1 MTSKP
6 LEIFAYISWAIGV
19 AALGGGIFWFFR
31 AGPDEEGR
39 RRGAAPVALITFAVL
54 MLLFGTSAFFAKS
67 GEVADPDS
75 GAHSSATNDDLTT
88 TLSPIPT
95 APSAP
100 AQASPTAEPDG
111 GEQAP
116 PVEIGFEEIG
126 SVAIGGSKSKI
137 EASFGKPTSVVETVA
152 DDGKPVEAYSYEG
165 KRQFM
170 IYVRDS
176 KVRSYTVLS
185 PGFVTF
191 SGVVVGDTYDKV
203 DTAYGSKLKTI
214 SDDVYALSGPKST
227 SLRLHFENGKVSRIE
242 GGQLG

>member
-1 MTSKP
+1 MTSRP
-6 LEIFAYISWAIGV
+6 LEVFAYIAWALGA

-31 AGPDEEGR
+31 AGLDEEGR
-39 RRGAAPVALITFAVL
+39 RRGAAPVALITFAALILV
-54 MLLFGTSAFFAKS
+54 FGTAAFFAKS
-67 GEVADPDS
+67 GEVADPNAGS
-75 GAHSSATNDDLTT
+75 YSAATGDLTT

-100 AQASPTAEPDG
+100 AQATTTAEPGNGD
-111 GEQAP
+111 QSP
-116 PVEIGFEEIG
+116 PIEIGFEEIG

-137 EASFGKPTSVVETVA
+137 EATFGKPSSVVETVA
-152 DDGKPVEAYSYEG
+152 DDGKPVEAYTYEG
-165 KRQFM
+165 RRQFM

-176 KVRSYTVLS
+176 KVRSYAVLS

-191 SGVVVGDTYDKV
+191 SGVSVGDSYDKV

-214 SDDVYALSGPKST
+214 SDDVYALSGPQST
-227 SLRLHFENGKVSRIE
+227 SMRLRFEDGKVSRIE

>member
-6 LEIFAYISWAIGV
+6 LEIFAYVSWVIGV
-19 AALGGGIFWFFR
+19 AALGGGIFWFLR

-39 RRGAAPVALITFAVL
+39 RRAAAPVALMTFAAL

-67 GEVADPDS
+67 GEVADPKQGNYPTTS
-75 GAHSSATNDDLTT
+75 DDLTT

-100 AQASPTAEPDG
+100 AQASPTAEPAG
-111 GEQAP
+111 GEQTP

-137 EASFGKPTSVVETVA
+137 ESSFGKPTTVVETVA
-152 DDGKPVEAYSYEG
+152 DDGKPVEAYTYEG

-176 KVRSYTVLS
+176 KVRSYAVLS

-191 SGVVVGDTYDKV
+191 SGVAVGDTYDKV

-227 SLRLHFENGKVSRIE
+227 SMRLHFENGKVSRIE

>member
-6 LEIFAYISWAIGV
+6 LEVFAYIFWAIGA
-19 AALGGGIFWFFR
+19 AALVGGVLLFFR
-31 AGPDEEGR
+31 AGSDADGR
-39 RRGAAPVALITFAVL
+39 RRAGAPVALITFAAL

-67 GEVADPDS
+67 GGLADPDS
-75 GAHSSATNDDLTT
+75 ARYSGASDDLTT

-95 APSAP
+95 ALSAP
-100 AQASPTAEPDG
+100 AQASPTIEPDS
-111 GEQAP
+111 GEEAP

-126 SVAIGGSKSKI
+126 SVAVGGSKSKI
-137 EASFGKPTSVVETVA
+137 EASYGKPAAVVETVA
-152 DDGKPVEAYSYEG
+152 DDGKPVEAYSFEG

-170 IYVRDS
+170 IHVRDS

-191 SGVVVGDTYDKV
+191 SGVAIGDTYDKV
-203 DTAYGSKLKTI
+203 DNTYGSKLKAI
-214 SDDVYALSGPKST
+214 SDNVYALSGPQST
-227 SLRLHFENGKVSRIE
+227 SMRFHFENGKVSRIE